1 MNVVDSSMSKNK
13 QKRRPRKRR
22 PGLTSAVWSLLP
34 ACMLQ
39 DRVAIAR
46 ALRQMQRHK
55 RRDAAALH
63 KLKAR
68 AERSAALR
76 NARCDNP
83 LNITYPEA
91 LPIAARKD
99 EIVAAIRKYPVV
111 IVAGET
117 GSGKTTQLP
126 KMCLEAGRGVA
137 AKIACTQPRR
147 VAAVSVSRRIA
158 EELNVAWGAEVGCKI
173 RFTDETTP
181 DTRIKMMTDGML
193 LSEIQG
199 DPNLYEYDTL
209 IIDEAHERSLNI
221 DFLLGYLRLL
231 RKRRP
236 ELRVIITS
244 ATIDTEAFSKA
255 FDNAPIIE
263 VSGRMYPVEVQ
274 YWSLEDGQSDAYTY
288 IDAAV
293 DAVERVV
300 AAGPGDVLVFMPT
313 EKDIHETRRRLEG
326 RQFRF
331 AEILPL
337 FGRLTSGDQ
346 QKVFHKQRYRRVV
359 VATNIAETSITIPGI
374 RYVIDTGLAR
384 ISRYN
389 PRNQTHRLPVEAIS
403 QSSAMQRAGRCG
415 RVQNGV
421 CLRLYDERDFLSRPE
436 YTQAEMQRADLAE
449 VILRMIALRLGD
461 VETFPFID
469 PPRAQAIRGGFQVL
483 KALGA
488 IDGDKRL
495 TPLGRDMARLPLAP
509 KVSRMILQARKEGAL
524 REVLIIASAISIQD
538 PRVRPLGHEQV
549 ADREHQ
555 RFVDGASDFVTLL
568 NIWRAYH
575 DTFEKLGTQGQMRKF
590 CKRHFL
596 SYNRMREWRDIY
608 TQIRHTLREMGGFR
622 MNRDSARYDAIHRSV
637 ISGLLDNVARKKEGN
652 LYRAARG
659 RDVMVF
665 PGSGVFQ
672 RKDAGGDPRRT
683 QGGYNYDA
691 SPAVRG
697 REGVQTSDR
706 AVNREAGAFRNAV
719 PPCPPE
725 KRRGERQALVP
736 AHPRSTP
743 EWIAAAEVVETSRLF
758 ARTVAGVQASWL
770 VELGA
775 HLCRASYKE
784 PFYSARSGRVLA
796 TETLTLHGLQVGQ
809 KRVGYGRV
817 NAKAATEIFIRE
829 ALVNDEVALPYPF
842 VAHNRALR
850 ARVETWQMQQRA
862 VQFLDLDEAAY
873 RFYAARL
880 ENVSSLG
887 DLNRVTKKKGADFLT
902 MREEDL
908 AGEQVNFDPE
918 AFPEFLEV
926 DGEAVPL
933 SYAYRPGH
941 DRDGVTLE
949 LPYKLVHFVRPE
961 VLDWLVPGLLQEKI
975 THLLRGLPKR
985 VRKRFVPVPDKAR
998 EIAAALQPTH
1008 GAFLD
1013 SLGAHI
1019 AAAYG
1024 IEIAQS
1030 DWNVGD
1036 LPEHLQ
1042 MRVEVHNENEQALVA
1057 ARDLRLLRE
1066 QLDAHEEDV
1075 QSDTWMRAEKQ
1086 VARRDVTGES
1096 LGDLPERIEVMRGGG
1111 LPVFG
1116 YVGLKR
1122 DGDRVDVRLFK
1133 RPDEAERE
1141 TQAGWARL
1149 CERAMRDEMRALKRS
1164 LGALKHEVFE
1174 GGREALR
1181 EGAYANVVAHLFT
1194 REAAFPITRQR
1205 FEARVQRARLYL
1217 RHIGP
1222 QLIHAIE
1229 SLFETHRQIRL
1240 LPSAYPE
1247 MEADLARLMPPN
1259 FLRHTPYD
1267 QVLHLSRFLKASLIR
1282 AERARIDP
1290 LKDRRK
1296 AEQVLPF
1303 CDAVAELMDS
1313 DLTGAKREAVEEF
1326 RWMVEEFRV
1335 SVFAQELGTAQKVS
1349 PKRLCD
1355 KLEQVRAMA

>member
-1 MNVVDSSMSKNK
+1 MPILKGLKAFDMF
-13 QKRRPRKRR
+13 QKGIGKKMQIPKRKPKSRKRR
-22 PGLTSAVWSLLP
+22 PSLTSVVWSLLP
-34 ACMLQ
+34 KCMLQ

-46 ALRQMQRHK
+46 QLRQMQRRK

-68 AERSAALR
+68 AEGSAALR
-76 NARCDNP
+76 KARCENP
-83 LNITYPEA
+83 LNITYPED
-91 LPIAARKD
+91 LPITARKD
-99 EIVAAIRKYPVV
+99 EIVAAIREHPVV

-126 KMCLEAGRGVA
+126 KMCLEAGRGME

-173 RFTDETTP
+173 RFTDETTAE
-181 DTRIKMMTDGML
+181 TRIKMMTDGML

-199 DPNLYEYDTL
+199 DPNLYEYDTA

-221 DFLLGYLRLL
+221 DFLLGYLRVL
-231 RKRRP
+231 RKHRP

-263 VSGRMYPVEVQ
+263 VSGRVYPVDVQ
-274 YWSLEDGQSDAYTY
+274 YAPLGDGQSDAYTY

-293 DAVERVV
+293 DAVEQVV
-300 AAGPGDVLVFMPT
+300 MAGPGDVLVFMPT

-337 FGRLTSGDQ
+337 FGRLTSADQ

-389 PRNQTHRLPVEAIS
+389 PRNQTHRLPVEAIA
-403 QSSAMQRAGRCG
+403 QSSAQQRAGRCG

-421 CLRLYDERDFLSRPE
+421 CIRLYDERDFLSRPE
-436 YTQAEMQRADLAE
+436 YTQAEIQRSDLAE

-469 PPRAQAIRGGFQVL
+469 PPGAQAIRGGFQLL

-488 IDGDKRL
+488 IDDDKRL

-538 PRVRPLGHEQV
+538 PRVRPLGHERE
-549 ADREHQ
+549 ADREHL

-575 DTFEKLGTQGQMRKF
+575 DTFEKLRTQGQMRKF

-608 TQIRHTLREMGGFR
+608 TQIRHTLREMRGFR
-622 MNRDSARYDAIHRSV
+622 MNRDAASYDAIHRAI
-637 ISGLLDNVARKKEGN
+637 ISGSLDHVAQKKEGN

-659 RDVMVF
+659 RDVMLF
-665 PGSGVFQ
+665 PGSGLFQ
-672 RKDAGGDPRRT
+672 RKAE
-683 QGGYNYDA
+683 
-691 SPAVRG
+691 RG
-697 REGVQTSDR
+697 KT
-706 AVNREAGAFRNAV
+706 
-719 PPCPPE
+719 
-725 KRRGERQALVP
+725 
-736 AHPRSTP
+736 TP

-758 ARTVAGVQASWL
+758 ARTVAGVQAPWL

-796 TETLTLHGLQVGQ
+796 TETLTLHGLQVRQ

-817 NAKAATEIFIRE
+817 NAKAATEVFIRE

-842 VAHNRALR
+842 VAHNRELR

-873 RFYAARL
+873 RFYADRL
-880 ENVSSLG
+880 ADVSSTH
-887 DLNRVTKKKGADFLT
+887 DLNRLLTKRGADFLM

-908 AGEQVNFDPE
+908 AGEQVDFDAE

-926 DGEAVPL
+926 DGEPVPL

-941 DRDGVTLE
+941 DRDGITLK
-949 LPYKLVHFVRPE
+949 LPYKLVHFLQPE

-998 EIAAALQPTH
+998 EIAATLRPTH

-1013 SLGAHI
+1013 SLSAHI
-1019 AAAYG
+1019 QRAYG
-1024 IEIAQS
+1024 IEISQS
-1030 DWNVGD
+1030 DWKVRD
-1036 LPEHLQ
+1036 LPDHIQ
-1042 MRVEVHNENEQALVA
+1042 MRVEVQGEDDEAIVA
-1057 ARDLRLLRE
+1057 ARDLHALRE
-1066 QLDAHEEDV
+1066 QLDAHAEDV
-1075 QSDTWMRAEKQ
+1075 QSDAWQKAEKR
-1086 VARRDVTGES
+1086 VAQRDVTGDT
-1096 LGDLPERIEVMRGGG
+1096 LGELPERIEVMRAGGV
-1111 LPVFG
+1111 PIFG
-1116 YVGLKR
+1116 YMGLMR
-1122 DGDRVDVRLFK
+1122 DGERVDARLFK
-1133 RPDEAERE
+1133 RPDDAERE
-1141 TQAGWARL
+1141 TREGWTRL
-1149 CERAMRDEMRALKRS
+1149 CERAMRDEMRALRRS
-1164 LGALKHEVFE
+1164 LGALQH
-1174 GGREALR
+1174 
-1181 EGAYANVVAHLFT
+1181 GANSAAMRDAAYQNAMAHLFN
-1194 REAAFPITRQR
+1194 REPAFPITRQR
-1205 FEARVQRARLYL
+1205 FESRIQRARLYL
-1217 RHIGP
+1217 QHVGP
-1222 QLIHAIE
+1222 QLIHALE
-1229 SLFETHRQIRL
+1229 SLFETHREIRL

-1247 MEADLARLMPPN
+1247 MDADLARLMPPD
-1259 FLRHTPYD
+1259 FLRHTPYE
-1267 QVLHLSRFLKASLIR
+1267 QVLNLGRFLKAIRIR

-1290 LKDRRK
+1290 LKDRQK
-1296 AEQVLPF
+1296 AEQVQPF
-1303 CDAVAELMDS
+1303 CDAVAELMAS
-1313 DLTGAKREAVEEF
+1313 ELTGEKREAVEAL

-1355 KLEQVRAMA
+1355 KLEQVRGMA